1 MIDHISIRDFA
12 IIENA
17 EVDFRG
23 GLSVITGETGSGKS
37 IVITAV
43 SLALGSRADS
53 SYVRNGRDKAV
64 IQLSGTL
71 DGEDVVLTREISA
84 QGKNLCR
91 VNGSLVTLAELA
103 AKASNMA
110 DIHGQ
115 YDNQSLLDP
124 ANHLSILDG
133 FGKDRIEPALAEYR
147 AFFDDHREKRAAL
160 DKLLA
165 IEAESARRADFYRYE
180 IKEIDA
186 VRPVPGEDG
195 DLSARISLLKNSG
208 RIFEGVSSAYGL
220 TEGDRGALVSLG
232 NAMDDLESVSS
243 FTPELGQLSQDMNDI
258 YYRLEDLSD
267 RLRRVM
273 ESLTFS
279 PGELDDSI
287 SRLSLLEDLKKKY
300 APRGGSLEDV
310 LAYRGRIAQ
319 ELDTIENLDAEK
331 ARLTREESEALELL
345 KGSGSRLSAI
355 RKEEASRLSALIEDQ
370 LLDLNFSEA
379 HFSAEIRPSEM
390 PLATGMDSCEFLI
403 SANRG
408 EPLRPLAKTASGG
421 ELSRIMLA
429 IKAVTSSFDGIPT
442 LIFDEVD
449 QGISGRTAYV
459 VGQKLRQ
466 IAETHQVICITHLP
480 QIAAQADENYRIFKD
495 SDLMSTY
502 THVEHLGPE
511 EKVCEI
517 ARLLGGE
524 TVTET
529 AMENARELIKSSR
542 S

>member
-208 RIFEGVSSAYGL
+208 HIFEGVSSAYGL
-220 TEGDRGALVSLG
+220 TERDRGALVSLG

-379 HFSAEIRPSEM
+379 LFSAEIRPSET